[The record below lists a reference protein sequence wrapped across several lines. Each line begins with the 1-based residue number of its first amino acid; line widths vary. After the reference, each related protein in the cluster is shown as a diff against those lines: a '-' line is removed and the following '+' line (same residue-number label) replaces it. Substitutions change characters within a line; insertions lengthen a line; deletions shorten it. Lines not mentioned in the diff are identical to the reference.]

1 MRELARAITEHGRRY
16 HELDDPV
23 ISDAE
28 YDVLVEELQTLE
40 RAYPEWAEP
49 DSPTG
54 KVGGQ
59 PSATLGT
66 VVFEQPVLSLTN
78 AHSRADVE
86 DFWRRVESA
95 SSEPPAMVA
104 ELKIDGVSIVVNYR
118 RGSLW
123 RAATRGDGLVGENV
137 TANVLRIDAIPSQLA
152 AAVDVEV
159 RGEVY
164 LPRSRFEQL
173 NRERIAQNLAPFANP
188 RNAAAGSL
196 RQLDP
201 EVTKSRQVSAFFYEI
216 RSGMTEDVREHH
228 VALIQMAEWGL
239 PVEPHWQLCRSVD
252 ELGEYV
258 EKWRDR
264 RDSLDFDT
272 DGLVFKV
279 AQVGLQRRL
288 GATKKSPRWA
298 IAYKF
303 PPEEALTVVRA
314 IRLTVGRTGVLTPTA
329 ELDPVR
335 LAGTQVQRASLH
347 NADIVQELDVR
358 VGDSVYVRK
367 AGEIIPEVV
376 RVELELRPPGTV
388 RFEYP
393 DRCPV
398 CGGTVLRLQG
408 EKAYRC
414 VAGMGCPAQ
423 RRESILHFASRAAMD
438 IEGLGERTVDLLL
451 EQGLVETVA
460 DLYRLDQ
467 EKLRSLPRFADLSAQ
482 NLLRAIASSKTR
494 PLSRLVHGL
503 GIRLVGEKVAT
514 VLASHFKELDALM
527 GASRE
532 ALEAIEEIG
541 PGIAQ
546 AVTAFFG
553 QPSSVAVIEDLRR
566 LGLNF
571 TETPAG
577 EGGSAFSGEVVVL
590 TGTLA
595 NLTRTEA
602 EALVVSEGGRVA
614 SSVSSQTTILVTG
627 ERPGSKLSKA
637 RQLGIHIMNAE
648 EFLQRAG
655 RTGSAGVSAS
665 QPGDQA
671 AMKGE
676 SRH

>member
-1 MRELARAITEHGRRY
+1 MRELIQAIAEHSRRY
-16 HELDDPV
+16 YELDEPV

-28 YDVLVEELQTLE
+28 YDVLVGELQALE
-40 RAYPEWAEP
+40 RDYPALAEA
-49 DSPTG
+49 DSPTS

-59 PSATLGT
+59 PSTALGA
-66 VVFEQPVLSLTN
+66 VVFERPVLSLIN
-78 AHSRADVE
+78 AHSRVE
-86 DFWRRVESA
+86 AEEFWRRVELE
-95 SSEPPAMVA
+95 SSGPLTVVA
-104 ELKIDGVSIVVNYR
+104 ELKIDGLSIVANYR
-118 RGSLW
+118 RGILW
-123 RAATRGDGLVGENV
+123 RAATRGNGLVGENV
-137 TANVLRIDAIPSQLA
+137 TANVLMIDAVPTRLSRP
-152 AAVDVEV
+152 VDVEV

-164 LPRSRFEQL
+164 LSRSRFEQL
-173 NRERIAQNLAPFANP
+173 NRDRIEQNLAPFANP

-201 EVTKSRQVSAFFYEI
+201 EVTKSRQPSAFFYEI
-216 RSGMTEDVREHH
+216 RAGMEEIREHH
-228 VALIQMAEWGL
+228 AALEQMAGWGL
-239 PVEPHWQLCRSVD
+239 PVENHWKLCRSVD
-252 ELGEYV
+252 ALAEYV
-258 EKWRDR
+258 EKWHER

-279 AQVGLQRRL
+279 DQMALQQRL
-288 GATKKSPRWA
+288 GATQKAPRWA
-298 IAYKF
+298 VAYKF
-303 PPEEALTVVRA
+303 LPQEALTVVRA
-314 IRLTVGRTGVLTPTA
+314 IRLTVGRTGALTPTA

-376 RVELELRPPGTV
+376 RVEVRLRPSDTEPF
-388 RFEYP
+388 RYP

-398 CGGTVLRLQG
+398 CGGTVLRLEG

-423 RRESILHFASRAAMD
+423 RREALLHFGSRAAMD

-451 EQGLVETVA
+451 DQQLVGTVA
-460 DLYRLDQ
+460 DLYRLDREQ
-467 EKLRSLPRFADLSAQ
+467 LQSLPRFGELSAQ
-482 NLLRAIASSKTR
+482 NLLRAIEGSKTR

-514 VLASHFKELDALM
+514 VLAAHFKQLDALM
-527 GASRE
+527 RASRE
-532 ALEAIEEIG
+532 ELEAIEEIG

-546 AVTAFFG
+546 AVTVFFG
-553 QPSSVAVIEDLRR
+553 QSSSVAVIDDLRE

-571 TETPAG
+571 TETPRQ
-577 EGGSAFSGEVVVL
+577 EVGSVFSGEVVVL

-595 NLTRTEA
+595 RLTRTEA
-602 EALVVSEGGRVA
+602 EAVVVKQGGRVA
-614 SSVSSQTTILVTG
+614 SSVSSQTTLLVAG
-627 ERPGSKLSKA
+627 ERAGSKLTKA
-637 RQLGIHIMNAE
+637 RQLGIRIIDEE

-655 RTGSAGVSAS
+655 GTSKGQAVPGETGAET
-665 QPGDQA
+665 

-676 SRH
+676 RGS